1 MPAAATAASQA
12 QLLSPTGQLQAVH
25 QPAAAVQT
33 QQALQQD
40 PNDPNKW
47 HVVQVAT
54 AAAPQ
59 PAAAAAPIATAQLV
73 TAAPAASV
81 ASVVASADD
90 SIAAASSTTD
100 VKPSHGGTG
109 AGGKTRLRRVA
120 CTCPNCKDGDRSRSK
135 NNPDGKP
142 RKKQHICH
150 MDNCNKVSVGNSA
163 VNRRAVKQ
171 FHQ

>member
-1 MPAAATAASQA
+1 MPAAATASQA

-54 AAAPQ
+54 AAQ

-81 ASVVASADD
+81 ASVVAADD

-100 VKPSHGGTG
+100 VKPSHGGG
-109 AGGKTRLRRVA
+109 AG
-120 CTCPNCKDGDRSRSK
+120 
-135 NNPDGKP
+135 
-142 RKKQHICH
+142 RKF
-150 MDNCNKVSVGNSA
+150 
-163 VNRRAVKQ
+163 NRIK
-171 FHQ
+171 